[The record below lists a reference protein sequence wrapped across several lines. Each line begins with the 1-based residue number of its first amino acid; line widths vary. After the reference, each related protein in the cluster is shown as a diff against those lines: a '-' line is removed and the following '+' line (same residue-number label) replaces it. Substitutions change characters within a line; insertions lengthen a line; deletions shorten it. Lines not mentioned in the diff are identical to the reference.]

1 MQVLIATRTANVR
14 QATATARVEARRMTV
29 ATMQVNGGELVT
41 RVHRDA
47 KGRITRH
54 SHFYQGKRIERA
66 LALKLA
72 TSPRTVFRH

>member
-1 MQVLIATRTANVR
+1 MQVLIATRQVNAR
-14 QATATARVEARRMTV
+14 QAAANARVAANRMTV

-54 SHFYQGKRIERA
+54 SHYFQGKRIERA

-72 TSPRTVFRH
+72 TTPRTRFRH